1 MRTIRTKQFQVLTD
15 INMAWDFLV
24 EMYNIALSEG
34 KGSIEAPFFEYAL
47 TATWMNKNYLYLSRF
62 WLEED
67 LVVGFVFY
75 ENLTDIYFVL
85 RPGYEELAE
94 EMVVYAKDAFYEWNG
109 EKNFMFSKGQKELM
123 EAAEKNGYRLAYKE
137 KTHVLDMTKAELKFE
152 LPEGFHFVNP
162 KDVDPV
168 KLAKCTWK
176 GFNEWELGPF
186 VDWDVP
192 NDRSDWTPHKS
203 YTDVISNVMAPPP
216 HLKDE
221 YDVIIAN
228 EEGDYVCYSGMWWV
242 PENSLAYMEPL
253 CTIPEYAHRGLAAA
267 ALTVHYRRFKE
278 MGGKLLTG
286 GGSEFYKKIGYDVEE
301 YSWVYKKV

>member
-24 EMYNIALSEG
+24 EMYNIASNTG
-34 KGSIEAPFFEYAL
+34 RGSIEPPFFEYAL
-47 TATWMNKNYLYLSRF
+47 TSAWMNKNYLYLCRF

-94 EMVVYAKDAFYEWNG
+94 DMIVYAKNAFHEWNG
-109 EKNFMFSKGQKELM
+109 EMNFIFSKGQKELM
-123 EAAEKNGYRLAYKE
+123 TAAEKHGYQLAYKE
-137 KTHVLDMTKAELKFE
+137 KTHVLDMTKAELNYE
-152 LPEGFHFVNP
+152 LPEGFHFVDP
-162 KDVDPV
+162 ADVDPV
-168 KLAKCTWK
+168 KLARCTWK

-192 NDRSDWTPHKS
+192 NEKADWTPHKS
-203 YTDVISNVMAPPP
+203 YNGVLGNVMAPSP
-216 HLKDE
+216 HSTYE

-228 EEGDYVCYSGMWWV
+228 DEGEYVCYSGMWWV
-242 PENSLAYMEPL
+242 PENGLAY
-253 CTIPEYAHRGLAAA
+253 GLAY
-267 ALTVHYRRFKE
+267 LISTPQYP
-278 MGGKLLTG
+278 MLMN
-286 GGSEFYKKIGYDVEE
+286 
-301 YSWVYKKV
+301 